1 MIQIS
6 VGLTGRDVIEMAK
19 KTPLRRCIGCGE
31 MIAKKDM
38 LRVVKT
44 KENEIHLDATGKE
57 NGRGAYLHINNACFE
72 KAVKSRGLE
81 RSFRMSI
88 DPVIYETLG
97 KEMINLEQK

>member
-1 MIQIS
+1 
-6 VGLTGRDVIEMAK
+6 MAK

-44 KENEIHLDATGKE
+44 KENEIHLDATGRE
-57 NGRGAYLHINNACFE
+57 NGRGAYLHADIGCFE
-72 KAVKSRGLE
+72 KAVKTRGLE
-81 RSFRMSI
+81 RSFRMTI
-88 DPVIYETLG
+88 DPEIYDLLG